1 MQSTYDL
8 PTESFLLLLSSF
20 KRYVAAL
27 WSIVVL
33 LSAIFLPII
42 RICLKINKL
51 KATGGQKKDALK
63 DNKNAKFGGYT
74 TRDARVYLLLLLS
87 FLIFAVTLFLI
98 HFGRVIDVPQG
109 HSMFTYWMFFSCYF
123 FGTSMLYW
131 SRMVRTKM
139 SPLNN
144 IRSIL
149 KLVSPPPPSFLSK
162 HCRTLHPSNHVNL
175 N

>member
-1 MQSTYDL
+1 MMQIIQLNSGHQTALVYKKYGFEYKRTSELRAQASTAATTCRNDFANQAGEAQQELCEAYCSGCVLGGDTGIYPYMPL
-8 PTESFLLLLSSF
+8 
-20 KRYVAAL
+20 YVAAL

-87 FLIFAVTLFLI
+87 
-98 HFGRVIDVPQG
+98 R
-109 HSMFTYWMFFSCYF
+109 
-123 FGTSMLYW
+123 
-131 SRMVRTKM
+131 
-139 SPLNN
+139 
-144 IRSIL
+144 
-149 KLVSPPPPSFLSK
+149 LSVGLC
-162 HCRTLHPSNHVNL
+162 HQNGA
-175 N
+175 